1 MAKITPED
9 IRKSKKL
16 TDEQKED
23 LIGQIERN
31 DKIEKAALGAGVA
44 VPILLGLIKG
54 TIFGAMDDWSIALL
68 YCENMQFLY
77 FKKLNIWIVYY
88 IYEYKG

>member
-54 TIFGAMDDWSIALL
+54 TIFGAMDD
-68 YCENMQFLY
+68 
-77 FKKLNIWIVYY
+77 
-88 IYEYKG
+88 